1 MITGGKA
8 AEVRIACGDAE
19 TQLWGTKYGDYTR
32 RSGGGNSYGYPD
44 GGRYPTPALAE
55 VCEPS
60 RSNPPEKG
68 IRSNKGLQA
77 TTHKFALCHR
87 FRSLQS
93 YIVWPVGRRL
103 NPDVRQKK

>member
-1 MITGGKA
+1 MITGGNA
-8 AEVRIACGDAE
+8 AEVRMACGGAG
-19 TQLWGTKYGDYTR
+19 TSLRGTKYGDYPR
-32 RSGGGNSYGYPD
+32 PSGGGDRYGDPD
-44 GGRYPTPALAE
+44 GGSYPNPTLAGA
-55 VCEPS
+55 CEPS
-60 RSNPPEKG
+60 RTIPLEKG

-103 NPDVRQKK
+103 NPNVR